1 MTWMAASPAGRYIKV
16 YEDAIRNAA
25 TAGALFYA
33 LADRD
38 GGAPQSTVFG
48 GQGNALTELGTGET
62 GSGSG
67 KIDWTATAGR
77 HKNDLPSTTLFR

>member
-1 MTWMAASPAGRYIKV
+1 MRV

-25 TAGALFYA
+25 TAGVLFYA

-48 GQGNALTELGTGET
+48 GQGNALTELR
-62 GSGSG
+62 
-67 KIDWTATAGR
+67 TARQALGAA
-77 HKNDLPSTTLFR
+77 K